1 VIMMEEMSK
10 ELPSEVVES
19 GRQPYRMLVVDDDL
33 QICRFVSRVAKDLGI
48 EATLISDSRAVVDAD
63 SRLRSDL
70 IMLDLGMPGLDG
82 VEVLRSLADARCKA
96 AICLFSGAC
105 PEVIEGAVEIGREL
119 GLQMASPLPKPL
131 NVGKITAVLREHKGE
146 YEDAG
151 PTAGDLKDAIRMG
164 RIRPHYQPKIE
175 LSSGRTIGVEV
186 LARWEDEKT
195 GFIPPSIFI
204 ALAEESGLIEA
215 LTACIAQRAFK
226 DLSGLEGGGQE
237 LGLALNL
244 SPLLLTDVRYP
255 DRLLDWARAEGISPG
270 RVTLEITESEAM
282 KDRSRC
288 LDTLVRFRLKGFHL
302 SVDDFGTGFSS
313 LSHLYS
319 LPFEEIK
326 IDRTFVADLGRKAG
340 AETIVKA
347 IVDLGKGLGLSVV
360 AEGVED
366 AQTAELLVRLGCDVA
381 QGYYFCRPQEL
392 HGLRSFIGKNE
403 LTPSFVS
410 TVLAT
415 APSSPSPRSRSSRRS
430 GA

>member
-1 VIMMEEMSK
+1 MMEETSN
-10 ELPSEVVES
+10 ELPSEGIES
-19 GRQPYRMLVVDDDL
+19 GRQPYRMLVVDDDM
-33 QICRFVSRVAKDLGI
+33 QICQFVSRVAKDLGI
-48 EATLISDSRAVVDAD
+48 EATLIIDSRDVVEAD

-82 VEVLRSLADARCKA
+82 VEVLRNLADARCKA

-105 PEVIEGAVEIGREL
+105 PEVMDGAVELGREL

-146 YEDAG
+146 YEDTG
-151 PTAGDLKDAIRMG
+151 PTASDLKEAIRMG

-175 LSSGRTIGVEV
+175 LSSGRTIGVEA
-186 LARWEDEKT
+186 LARWEDEKS

-204 ALAEESGLIEA
+204 GLAEESGLIGA
-215 LTACIAQRAFK
+215 LTACIAQRAFE
-226 DLSGLEGGGQE
+226 DLSGLEGADGQE

-255 DRLLDWARAEGISPG
+255 DRVRDWARAEGISPD

-288 LDTLVRFRLKGFHL
+288 LDTLVRFRLMGFHL

-340 AETIVKA
+340 AETIVKS
-347 IVDLGKGLGLSVV
+347 IIDLGKGLGLSVV

-366 AQTAELLVRLGCDVA
+366 AQTARMLVRLGCDVA

-392 HGLRSFIGKNE
+392 DGLRSIIRKNE
-403 LTPSFVS
+403 ITPTFAS
-410 TVLAT
+410 TVPAMT
-415 APSSPSPRSRSSRRS
+415 PSSPSPRPRSSRRS
-430 GA
+430 GV